1 MTKEQKH
8 FVLVHG
14 VCHGAW
20 VYYKV
25 KPRVEA
31 AGHRFTAVNM
41 AAAGVNEK
49 KLEEVPSLY
58 EYTKPL
64 LDVLAAIPEN
74 EKVILVGHSGGGM
87 SAALGMEK
95 YPEKISVGVF
105 LNAIMPD
112 TTNSPSFVLEK
123 YSGGTPVDAWKDSQF
138 GQFGTDPPITSVT
151 VGPKFL
157 ADTLYTLCPVEDL
170 TLATL
175 LVRPGSLFIE
185 DLLKADKFTDK
196 GLGSVPRVYIVCDE
210 DKTIPV
216 EFQRWMI
223 ENYPVTEVKEI
234 VGADHMPMFSKPD
247 ELSKC
252 LVEIADK
259 YA

>member
-1 MTKEQKH
+1 M
-8 FVLVHG
+8 
-14 VCHGAW
+14 
-20 VYYKV
+20 
-25 KPRVEA
+25 
-31 AGHRFTAVNM
+31 
-41 AAAGVNEK
+41 
-49 KLEEVPSLY
+49 
-58 EYTKPL
+58 L
-64 LDVLAAIPEN
+64 LI
-74 EKVILVGHSGGGM
+74 
-87 SAALGMEK
+87 
-95 YPEKISVGVF
+95 F
-105 LNAIMPD
+105 L
-112 TTNSPSFVLEK
+112 F
-123 YSGGTPVDAWKDSQF
+123 
-138 GQFGTDPPITSVT
+138 
-151 VGPKFL
+151 FL
-157 ADTLYTLCPVEDL
+157 KDL

-252 LVEIADK
+252 LVEIAHK